1 MGVWMESVMAD
12 HRVVAGFSLLPLADW
27 RCPQTGAI
35 ADPACSEPGELSLLA
50 DVDLRLR
57 GAALELQP
65 NRAVLS
71 AEQLLTLM
79 LLKTGPPLALLDRQQ
94 HQCQDPPQH
103 SPRAQAVQR
112 KT

>member
-1 MGVWMESVMAD
+1 MGVWMDSVMAD

-50 DVDLRLR
+50 DVHLRLR

-65 NRAVLS
+65 ERAVLG

-79 LLKTGPPLALLDRQQ
+79 LPTTGPPLALLDRQQ
-94 HQCQDPPQH
+94 HQCQDPHQH